1 LNRKYFPGQ
10 RGVTYYNFV
19 SNQFSGF
26 HGIVIPGTLGESPYL
41 LDGLLEH
48 QTELQVQQIIT
59 DLGEARLWRLDPK
72 AHYSVLNGVARNCLR
87 REWIVEN
94 WDEFLRVAGS
104 LKMGTVKPSELIRGL
119 QRGTKISTLGRAIGE
134 LGRIRKTVHLLN
146 YISDAGYRRHILTQ
160 LNRHE
165 SRNGLARRVFHGQKG
180 ELRQRYREGQEDQL
194 GALGLVV
201 NALILWTTRYMNA
214 ALNHL
219 RASGYVVDPDDEKRL
234 SPLGSKHFHVQGRYH
249 FTLTDEAVRR
259 GELRP
264 LRDPNSFDPEALIA

>member
-1 LNRKYFPGQ
+1 
-10 RGVTYYNFV
+10 
-19 SNQFSGF
+19 
-26 HGIVIPGTLGESPYL
+26 VIPGTLGESPYL
-41 LDGLLEH
+41 LDWLLEH
-48 QTELQVQQIIT
+48 QTELRVQQIIT
-59 DLGEARLWRLDPK
+59 DTAGYSDLIFGLFWLLGFQFSPRLADLGDSRLWRLDPK
-72 AHYSVLNGVARNCLR
+72 AHYGTLNGVARNGLR
-87 REWIVEN
+87 RELIVEN

-119 QRGTKISTLGRAIGE
+119 QRGSKISTLGRAMGE
-134 LGRIRKTVHLLN
+134 LGRIRKTIHLLN
-146 YISDAGYRRHILTQ
+146 YISDVSYRRHILTQ

-165 SRNGLARRVFHGQKG
+165 SRNGLARHVFHGQKG

-219 RASGYVVDPDDEKRL
+219 RDSGYVVDPDDEKRL
-234 SPLGSKHFHVQGRYH
+234 SPLASKYFHVQGRYH
-249 FTLTDEAVRR
+249 FALTDEAVRR

-264 LRDPNSFDPEALIA
+264 LRDPNSFEPETLIA